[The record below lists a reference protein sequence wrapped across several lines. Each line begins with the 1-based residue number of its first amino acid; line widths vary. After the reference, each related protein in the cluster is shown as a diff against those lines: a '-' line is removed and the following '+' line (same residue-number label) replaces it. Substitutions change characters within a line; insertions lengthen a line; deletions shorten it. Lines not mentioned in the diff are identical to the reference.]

1 MRLWVNSSMKTCLA
15 LWILLSSMR
24 IFFSPDIALCAGTHG
39 DLDKKLA
46 TGEIIVSIKEFPGK
60 SVKCAE
66 MVGIVDAPPEIVW
79 QVITDVNNY
88 KNFMPRTRNN
98 MAVAPEK
105 VPVILRR
112 KATCSEEVEQLLGPI
127 PPDPDNYRIP
137 GGTYTVYIYSSLEFP
152 WPCNN
157 RWCIVK
163 GLMDETQADQHVFH
177 TSWSLVIGNLKENS
191 GRWIL
196 EPFGSNKTKA
206 IYKLCADP
214 GGSIPKFLV
223 NQSTRI
229 TMPQIIKAVRKQ
241 AAYLLG
247 QRQPQ

>member
-1 MRLWVNSSMKTCLA
+1 MG
-15 LWILLSSMR
+15 IY
-24 IFFSPDIALCAGTHG
+24 FFPDIALCADNRN

-46 TGEIIVSIKEFPGK
+46 AGEIIVSVKEMPGK
-60 SVKCAE
+60 SLKCAE
-66 MVGIVDAPPEIVW
+66 MVGVVDAPPEIVW

-88 KNFMPRTRNN
+88 KKFMPRTRNN

-105 VPVILRR
+105 IPVILHR
-112 KATCSEEVEQLLGPI
+112 KVTRVEEVEQLLGPI
-127 PPDPDNYRIP
+127 APDPESYRIP
-137 GGTYTVYIYSSLEFP
+137 GGTYTVYIYSNLEFP
-152 WPCNN
+152 WPCND

-163 GLMDETQADQHVFH
+163 GLRDETLAAQHVYH
-177 TSWSLVIGNLKENS
+177 TSWSLVTGNLKENS
-191 GRWIL
+191 GGWAL
-196 EPFGSNKTKA
+196 EPFGSTKTKA

-223 NQSTRI
+223 NHGTRI

-247 QRQPQ
+247 QQQP

>member
-1 MRLWVNSSMKTCLA
+1 MRLWVNSSITCLK
-15 LWILLSSMR
+15 LLILLSSIK
-24 IFFSPDIALCAGTHG
+24 IFFSPEIGLCG
-39 DLDKKLA
+39 DTQDDLYQKLA
-46 TGEIIVSIKEFPGK
+46 AGEIIVSIKEVPGK
-60 SVKCAE
+60 SLNCAE
-66 MVGIVDAPPEIVW
+66 MVGVVDAPPEIVW

-105 VPVILRR
+105 IPVILHR
-112 KATCSEEVEQLLGPI
+112 KATQPEEVEQLLGPL
-127 PPDPDNYRIP
+127 PPDPDIYRIP
-137 GGTYTVYIYSSLEFP
+137 GGTYTIYIYSNLEFP

-163 GLMDETQADQHVFH
+163 EVRNETQARQHVYH
-177 TSWSLVIGNLKENS
+177 TSWSLVTGNLKENS
-191 GRWIL
+191 GGWIL
-196 EPFGSNKTKA
+196 EPFGSTKTKA

-223 NQSTRI
+223 NQGTLI

-241 AAYLLG
+241 AAYLLA
-247 QRQPQ
+247 QRQP